1 MEPVNLTDLGI
12 EELQLFQFGSAFNG
26 AGKQVL
32 PQLFDRIV
40 IKPKVNKFQC
50 IGAGIIVSV
59 AIRRRGNNAFQNV
72 IWKPGQF
79 EQNAVLF
86 VGDLCFFV
94 RLAGMVSRL
103 SRIFERTVLA
113 DNGFLPLAA
122 RSSLA

>member
-1 MEPVNLTDLGI
+1 MDRMEPVDLTDLCI

-40 IKPKVNKFQC
+40 IKPKVNKFQR

-59 AIRRRGNNAFQNV
+59 AIRRRGNNPFQNV

-79 EQNAVLF
+79 EQNTVLF

-94 RLAGMVSRL
+94 RLAGMLNHLKIVNYMR
-103 SRIFERTVLA
+103 
-113 DNGFLPLAA
+113 
-122 RSSLA
+122 